1 MASRLILSLD
11 ANISDPENESDCV
24 PEQLSDLEYIKSSN
38 DDDDM
43 LKWLYMDDHKSPKW
57 YRHVF
62 LWALSLAVVNGWLLY
77 RCNADQN
84 NQLKENSLT

>member
-43 LKWLYMDDHKSPKW
+43 LKWLYMDDHKSPK
-57 YRHVF
+57 
-62 LWALSLAVVNGWLLY
+62 
-77 RCNADQN
+77 
-84 NQLKENSLT
+84 